1 MTGAD
6 LKRGVAECLIGFKGE
21 VCLNHMSEGDFRLV
35 EGNRI
40 ALVAGSAV
48 NGYRMLPSSHPVA
61 KMDVSMRAIREMPD

>member
-21 VCLNHMSEGDFRLV
+21 VCLNHMSEG
-35 EGNRI
+35 NRI
-40 ALVAGSAV
+40 VFVAGLAV
-48 NGYRMLPSSHPVA
+48 KGSRLLPPSHPVA